1 MGART
6 VDAKDGA
13 VPLPIVR
20 LNRVILLVGVLIG
33 LSLRQPLVTTALLVV
48 LAPTVVVGARGSL
61 IVALG
66 RRLLAAQ
73 IDAAFAVGDVEDR
86 RLMRFN
92 NTIAVVLLAL
102 AQGAFLLGAMALGW
116 ALALAVAAAA
126 AVALA
131 GFCVGCFLYY
141 QLRLNR
147 YRLFNA

>member
-6 VDAKDGA
+6 VDTRGGA
-13 VPLPIVR
+13 VPMPIVR

-33 LSLRQPLVTTALLVV
+33 FALRQPVLTTALLLV

-61 IVALG
+61 VVALG

-73 IDAAFAVGDVEDR
+73 IDAALAAGDVEDR

-92 NTIAVVLLAL
+92 NTIAVLLLAL
-102 AQGAFLLGAMALGW
+102 AQGAFLLGAAALGW
-116 ALALAVAAAA
+116 ALSLAVAAAA

-141 QLRLNR
+141 QFRLNR
-147 YRLFNA
+147 YRLFGA